1 MSLSF
6 PSYFPE
12 AFLRSV
18 VAVQAKAEREFR
30 KALRQVPVHHFGGK
44 GSVPDHQAYRELSA
58 EYVRKLV
65 LSFAHQACEAARA
78 GKIPLDQ
85 VAWYIDEFIRHATV
99 HAFYDFNLRRAWGRW
114 ESFRDD
120 MAPAIHESDGYV
132 GLAVDEKTLTIIS
145 EDSERV
151 SFQPEFV
158 TRLGVSMGQK
168 RHLRGAA
175 VAQLREDA
183 GPRPGLMLV
192 QNWHEELK
200 RLVPNN

>member
-65 LSFAHQACEAARA
+65 CLSR
-78 GKIPLDQ
+78 
-85 VAWYIDEFIRHATV
+85 T
-99 HAFYDFNLRRAWGRW
+99 RRA
-114 ESFRDD
+114 
-120 MAPAIHESDGYV
+120 
-132 GLAVDEKTLTIIS
+132 K
-145 EDSERV
+145 
-151 SFQPEFV
+151 
-158 TRLGVSMGQK
+158 RLGPERFPSTKSRGTSMSSFGMRQYTPSTTSTFAV
-168 RHLRGAA
+168 RGAGGSLFEMTWPQRFTSPM
-175 VAQLREDA
+175 V
-183 GPRPGLMLV
+183 M
-192 QNWHEELK
+192 
-200 RLVPNN
+200 